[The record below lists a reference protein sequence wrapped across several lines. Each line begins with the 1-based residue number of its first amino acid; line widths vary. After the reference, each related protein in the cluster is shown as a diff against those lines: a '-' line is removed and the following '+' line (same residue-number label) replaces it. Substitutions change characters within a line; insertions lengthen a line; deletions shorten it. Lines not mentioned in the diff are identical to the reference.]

1 MESSSGFES
10 GSKMLDSCT
19 SQMASDLEVKAWAYW
34 SSEESGCMEWDAT
47 APVTGRAESDR
58 NVTQP

>member
-19 SQMASDLEVKAWAYW
+19 SQMASDLEVKALSCW
-34 SSEESGCMEWDAT
+34 SSEESGCMEWHAT
-47 APVTGRAESDR
+47 AAVTGRAESDR
-58 NVTQP
+58 NVTQL

>member
-19 SQMASDLEVKAWAYW
+19 SMQSDFAPGKSWTCW

-47 APVTGRAESDR
+47 ITPGTEH
-58 NVTQP
+58 QPMSAFSQQ

>member
-19 SQMASDLEVKAWAYW
+19 SQMASDSEVKAWACW

-58 NVTQP
+58 NVTHP